1 MCFNNTHF
9 AILKI
14 QGLWRELTIKRPRA
28 KKTLMQGA
36 RNFSLLGG
44 KGGLPASKEWHGHRS
59 VQANLGFVWPIG
71 LPMGTKAN

>member
-28 KKTLMQGA
+28 KKTKNAG
-36 RNFSLLGG
+36 S
-44 KGGLPASKEWHGHRS
+44 
-59 VQANLGFVWPIG
+59 
-71 LPMGTKAN
+71 